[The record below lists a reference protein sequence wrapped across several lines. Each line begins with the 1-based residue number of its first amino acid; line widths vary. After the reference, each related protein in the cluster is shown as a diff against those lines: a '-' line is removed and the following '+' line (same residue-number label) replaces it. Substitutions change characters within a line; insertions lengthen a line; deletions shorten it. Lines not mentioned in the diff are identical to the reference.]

1 MTSRSPT
8 SPGLVAPRGARRPA
22 RTPWLVILTFLAPA
36 LILYFGF
43 TIYPAVRTFYNSVHT
58 IKPRGV
64 VVYVGLANF
73 KELLGADP
81 VFWKAVRNTM
91 LWAVV
96 APIPDVLIGLL
107 LALCLYAKVPLARLF
122 RVVWF
127 TPVLLSYVVVGIIWM
142 WVYNYEWGVANHLL
156 RAIGLPGLAHSWLG
170 DPATARWAVMF
181 THVWKWVGFNMVVCL
196 AALYTLPTEVLEA
209 AALDNCGWLRRLVFI
224 MIPMTWRTL
233 LNLLVLSFI
242 GKMRVFDLV
251 WIMTSGGP
259 LWSTETVSTYLY
271 KRAFEWN
278 TFDLGYPSAIAA
290 VWFVVV
296 LAFVL
301 ALTVLFR
308 QRERL
313 EY

>member
-1 MTSRSPT
+1 MTPAAA
-8 SPGLVAPRGARRPA
+8 APVPSSERPVARRRS
-22 RTPWLVILTFLAPA
+22 RTPWLAIFAFLAPA
-36 LILYFGF
+36 LLLYIGF
-43 TIYPAVRTFYNSVHT
+43 TIYPALRTFYNSVHT

-64 VVYVGLANF
+64 VVFVGLANF
-73 KELLGADP
+73 RELLGADP

-91 LWAVV
+91 LWGVV
-96 APIPDVLIGLL
+96 APIPDVLVGLL

-127 TPVLLSYVVVGIIWM
+127 MPVLLSYVVVGIIWM
-142 WVYNYEWGVANHLL
+142 WVYNYEWGVANQLL
-156 RAIGLPGLAHSWLG
+156 REIGLSSLAHSWLG

-196 AALYTLPTEVLEA
+196 AALYALPTEILEA
-209 AALDNCGWLRRLVFI
+209 AALDNCGWLRRLIFV

-251 WIMTSGGP
+251 WIMTGGGP

-278 TFDLGYPSAIAA
+278 TFDLGYPSSIAA
-290 VWFVVV
+290 LWFVVV

-308 QRERL
+308 QREQL